1 MSPMY
6 LQLRRNMDT
15 LTQYQ
20 NVLTDLIK
28 KQMLMLG
35 PNVALGQAR
44 RVGGMTVDDE
54 GNVTQIEG
62 DPQQVL
68 SEVAK
73 QYMSLSG
80 QIAQMTLESVVAK
93 YPDIKLSTGQ

>member
-1 MSPMY
+1 
-6 LQLRRNMDT
+6 MDT